1 MKKNKQV
8 FLDTALIIAMVLIVT
23 FQFFIQ
29 RIEQRFTTYYSKQ
42 LDNYGSI
49 ISKTVEMAA
58 SYTDT
63 YEQLLTDDLYYKL
76 SALNQELIDTPF
88 EMLDQL
94 ALETYKKKY
103 ALDGL
108 AIFIKDVNEIS
119 IYQSTVEEE
128 IGVTT
133 HDWGYWDEAFHS
145 LFKGEAPTID
155 RGTSKDSFW
164 IGPRSRNHYLDGFF
178 RFAYY
183 YNENQN
189 YLINGFVEDNNS
201 YDITIKNLLE
211 DLFVYFNNDIDY
223 ISSISLIDLNAYQKA
238 YYNDFKNAEDPVF
251 IYGTFKRDFLTKTN
265 ITPEEFYSLNQSQR
279 VRIEYEGKDYS
290 IFLIPAGV
298 DHHKYIIAAV
308 LDDQDKSSFRTQVG
322 YDFMA
327 LGSITLLAVLLGL
340 IYILKKYSY
349 FLTFQTERKEAIEA
363 FSKSIASLPEFVYK
377 CKLSNDGELL
387 LTYNDGKIIGEDKY
401 VALESYYSLMKDVYP
416 FEYVVEF
423 KKHVQDV
430 FTGHSKRFE
439 MDYNDEHYEHFV
451 SPITDEQNRVI
462 EIIGFATN
470 ITDRRMVENQSKYL
484 ATHDSLTGLM
494 NRVSFEESVELQIKN
509 DPTATYAIMF
519 LDLNKFKL
527 LNDTFGH
534 LIGDLA
540 LQEVA
545 VRLKQSISLYTDSFV
560 ARMGGD
566 EFAVFLPYT
575 EKQEVVSLAEK
586 LIANISSPYLL
597 KKHTATLGVSIGI
610 SLYSEDS
617 TIYKQLIHFADMA
630 MYEAKKA
637 PDFNYSFS
645 QKQ

>member
-8 FLDTALIIAMVLIVT
+8 FLDTALIITMVLIVT

-42 LDNYGSI
+42 LDNYGNI

-58 SYTDT
+58 SYTDI
-63 YEQLLTDDLYYKL
+63 YEKLLTDDLYYKL
-76 SALNQELIDTPF
+76 SALNQELKELSVDSLNDDT
-88 EMLDQL
+88 LKY
-94 ALETYKKKY
+94 YKAKY
-103 ALDGL
+103 ELDGL
-108 AIFIKDVNEIS
+108 AIFVKEENIIS
-119 IYQSTVEEE
+119 IYNSTVKEEV
-128 IGVTT
+128 GSTT

-145 LFKGEAPTID
+145 LFKGEAPTIN
-155 RGTSKDSFW
+155 RGISKDLFW
-164 IGPRSRNHYLDGFF
+164 IGPRSRNHYLEGFF

-183 YNENQN
+183 YNESQD
-189 YLINGFVEDNNS
+189 YLINGFVRDDNS
-201 YDITIKNLLE
+201 YDINIKNLLD
-211 DLFVYFNNDIDY
+211 DLFTYFNSDINY
-223 ISSISLIDLNAYQKA
+223 IGSISLIDLKAYEKA
-238 YYNDFKNAEDPVF
+238 YYNNFKNAEDPVF
-251 IYGTFKRDFLTKTN
+251 IYGTFKRDFLTQTN
-265 ITPEEFYSLNQSQR
+265 ATPQQLYALEQSQR
-279 VRIEYEGKDYS
+279 VNIQYEGHESS

-298 DHHKYIIAAV
+298 GDHKYIIASV
-308 LDDQDKSSFRTQVG
+308 LDDQEKQLFRTQVG
-322 YDFMA
+322 FDFIV
-327 LGSITLLAVLLGL
+327 LVVLTLIAVLLGL
-340 IYILKKYSY
+340 FHILRKYSSL
-349 FLTFQTERKEAIEA
+349 LTFQTQRKEAIED

-377 CKLSNDGELL
+377 CKLSTNGELL
-387 LTYNDGKIIGEDKY
+387 LTYNDGKIIQEDKY
-401 VALESYYSLMKDVYP
+401 VALDANYVLMEDVYP
-416 FEYVVEF
+416 LDYVQIF
-423 KKHVQDV
+423 KLHVADV
-430 FTGHSKRFE
+430 FTGHSRRFE
-439 MDYNDEHYEHFV
+439 MYYNGEHYEHFV
-451 SPITDEQNRVI
+451 SPITDSKNSVV

-470 ITDRRMVENQSKYL
+470 ITDRRVAEEHSRYL

-494 NRVSFEESVELQIKN
+494 NRVSFEETVEMQIRN
-509 DPTATYAIMF
+509 NPNSTYSIMF

-545 VRLKQSISLYTDSFV
+545 VRLKQTISLYTDSFV

-566 EFAVFLPYT
+566 EFAIFVPYT

-637 PDFNYSFS
+637 PDFNYSFF
-645 QKQ
+645 QK